1 MALFVTHIV
10 GYFYLKRSS
19 LNYQSLK
26 EDENLLQFLLSVFKH
41 AISSYVWTELQSRH
55 VRHLNVLKKFLNS
68 ERKP

>member
-41 AISSYVWTELQSRH
+41 AISSYVWTELQSH
-55 VRHLNVLKKFLNS
+55 LVRNLNKS
-68 ERKP
+68 